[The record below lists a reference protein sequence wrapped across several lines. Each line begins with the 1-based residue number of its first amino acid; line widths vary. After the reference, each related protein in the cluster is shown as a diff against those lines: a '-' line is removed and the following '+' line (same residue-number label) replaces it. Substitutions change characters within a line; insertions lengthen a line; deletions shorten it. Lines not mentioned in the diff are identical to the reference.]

1 MHYRFPGIALITNE
15 IDAIKNILP
24 PHIEEYLSTLCF
36 VYCRKGELDLKINS
50 KPYTLH
56 PRQLLICRLE
66 SLVKDYSY
74 TTDFEA
80 SFVCTNEKLFD
91 ELKQTIFQ
99 IEPHWWEKQM
109 FLRNNPILN
118 LNNKQIRMLDAYV
131 NMVVVYLETGPNAY
145 QQNVLRS
152 LIQACCFEVLA
163 CLDEEEAVQ
172 RSKHSLDKNGTAAQ
186 GEQIFRRFIDL
197 MYSASVVHRDTLWYA
212 DKLAITPKYLAA
224 VCKQRSGKTAFK
236 LINDMCLEQI
246 KHTLVYTDAS
256 IKEMADK
263 FDFPNASF
271 FCKYVREHLGVTP
284 QQFRKQNR
292 I

>member
-1 MHYRFPGIALITNE
+1 MHFIIPGIAIMSND
-15 IDAIKNILP
+15 IDVVQNIIPSKL
-24 PHIEEYLSTLCF
+24 EGYLSALCF
-36 VYCRKGELDLKINS
+36 VYCRKGELDVRLND
-50 KPYTLH
+50 KPRTLQA
-56 PRQLLICRLE
+56 RQLMICRLD
-66 SLVKDYSY
+66 SLVKGY
-74 TTDFEA
+74 TYTSDFEA
-80 SFVCTNEKLFD
+80 LVVCTNEKLFD

-118 LNNKQIRMLDAYV
+118 LNNRQIRLLDAYV
-131 NMVVVYLETGPNAY
+131 NMVVVYLETAPNVY

-152 LIQACCFEVLA
+152 LVQACCFEILA
-163 CLDEEEAVQ
+163 FLEEEEEVQ
-172 RSKHSLDKNGTAAQ
+172 RSKHTLDKNGTAAQ
-186 GEQIFRRFIDL
+186 SEQIFRRFIDL
-197 MYSASVVHRDTLWYA
+197 MYNTTVVHRDTIWYA

-224 VCKQRSGKTAFK
+224 VCKQRSGKTAFR

-246 KHTLVYTDAS
+246 KHTLVYTDTS

-292 I
+292 A